1 MVGDEVVYIVRALPP
16 AQRETAAE
24 ISHPHANQRVDD
36 KVARDGAVAGVVG
49 RKHEL
54 VPEETQETGRRH
66 VPVMVEG
73 RHGQGK
79 EEGVARRLLG
89 VLGIV
94 AGVEALVVDALGE
107 DAVLLGNVLL
117 DDGVDGG
124 ELEADEVG
132 VALLGPGG
140 VGGGI
145 TLEDL
150 GRDGRVVGAA
160 PEHLVAG
167 GDLGSG
173 LDAAVDGRQRRG
185 DAAGREVAGAVA
197 KAGRILVVDVDV
209 LDHDEGG
216 GRGRG
221 GDVVELAEDAA
232 SDWRGV
238 VLPEAG
244 RLAANPEG
252 LHSLEI
258 LWLVVPAW
266 MCQQAA
272 KEGRRLWRA
281 RERRRSAQHKNG
293 IFFVMPRR
301 RFLRWVGV
309 GRGAGIFTLSS
320 QPSHRGRPCAGW
332 PDRRL
337 GGGSAKRRA

>member
-16 AQRETAAE
+16 AEREAAAE
-24 ISHPHANQRVDD
+24 ISHPHPNQRVDD

-66 VPVMVEG
+66 VPVVVEG

-89 VLGIV
+89 VLGVV

-167 GDLGSG
+167 GNLGSG

-185 DAAGREVAGAVA
+185 DAAGRAVAGAVA
-197 KAGRILVVDVDV
+197 KAGRVLVVDVDV
-209 LDHDEGG
+209 FDHDEGG
-216 GRGRG
+216 GRGRGRG

-252 LHSLEI
+252 LHGLEI

-281 RERRRSAQHKNG
+281 RERRRSAHTKTA
-293 IFFVMPRR
+293 FF
-301 RFLRWVGV
+301 L
-309 GRGAGIFTLSS
+309 
-320 QPSHRGRPCAGW
+320 
-332 PDRRL
+332 
-337 GGGSAKRRA
+337 

>member
-1 MVGDEVVYIVRALPP
+1 MVGDEVVDVVRAFPP

-24 ISHPHANQRVDD
+24 IGHPHANQRVDD

-49 RKHEL
+49 REHEL

-66 VPVMVEG
+66 VPVVVEG
-73 RHGQGK
+73 RHGQR
-79 EEGVARRLLG
+79 EEERVARRLLG
-89 VLGIV
+89 VLGVV

-132 VALLGPGG
+132 VALLGPGR

-145 TLEDL
+145 ALEDL
-150 GRDGRVVGAA
+150 GRDGGVLGAA
-160 PEHLVAG
+160 PEHFVAG
-167 GDLGSG
+167 GDLGGG
-173 LDAAVDGRQRRG
+173 LDAAVDGRERCG
-185 DAAGREVAGAVA
+185 HAAGREVAGAVA
-197 KAGRILVVDVDV
+197 EARRVLVVDVDV
-209 LDHDEGG
+209 LDHDEGR

-252 LHSLEI
+252 LHGLEV

-281 RERRRSAQHKNG
+281 LERRRSAQHNKNG
-293 IFFVMPRR
+293 VFFCDATTTVPALPWCRA
-301 RFLRWVGV
+301 
-309 GRGAGIFTLSS
+309 RGGNIYAFISAVAS
-320 QPSHRGRPCAGW
+320 RPTMCWMARPPPG
-332 PDRRL
+332 
-337 GGGSAKRRA
+337 